1 MSPVELTSDMRRR
14 SSEKRAISRPRR
26 KSATHKKGCR
36 TRRPS
41 AAPLTSGALPS
52 GRRRDGG
59 SVSRKKRLTS
69 ATTLRPSAH
78 EQPYARRTERD
89 ARLPP
94 TKVDAAKPRPRAA
107 EMRDCSIARRVA
119 LRPSVSARLAWKES
133 QKIGTDA
140 DVTKR
145 ATISIGTD
153 GNATTAA
160 RESTATSGTSTSVDL
175 RPTASLSRPKKP
187 LTSSSTSA
195 EADASVPSTFAAL
208 TLEWPPI
215 AGSMSATGSACAITP
230 KHDTCSATVVQSKSV
245 DGGCGNSSSATS
257 SDSGAESAEATSSVC
272 LLPRCMQLPSFAIP
286 RRPPAAICGEA
297 VRSVALA
304 VLREG
309 VPPLSSASAA
319 TKSIGAAASAT
330 SRTTA
335 KVAEIAH

>member
-41 AAPLTSGALPS
+41 ATPLTSGALPS

-145 ATISIGTD
+145 ATITFPFSGTEVGGTGGSETGDWTYQGQNKCCRELHLYLED
-153 GNATTAA
+153 GKLKCTAIVRMQNANIFVKNIHFFATLIEHVSQELGGVEVGEYTHWITNLCYD
-160 RESTATSGTSTSVDL
+160 RDATS
-175 RPTASLSRPKKP
+175 
-187 LTSSSTSA
+187 
-195 EADASVPSTFAAL
+195 
-208 TLEWPPI
+208 
-215 AGSMSATGSACAITP
+215 C
-230 KHDTCSATVVQSKSV
+230 
-245 DGGCGNSSSATS
+245 
-257 SDSGAESAEATSSVC
+257 
-272 LLPRCMQLPSFAIP
+272 
-286 RRPPAAICGEA
+286 
-297 VRSVALA
+297 
-304 VLREG
+304 
-309 VPPLSSASAA
+309 
-319 TKSIGAAASAT
+319 
-330 SRTTA
+330 
-335 KVAEIAH
+335 